1 MSFESNESSS
11 RSQRNRVPTEKGISL
26 KISVRN
32 IEADKVV
39 KEIEQKLKSDKYNI
53 EELNAKFGI
62 FRKIMTMI
70 MHVKS
75 KG

>member
-53 EELNAKFGI
+53 EELNAKFTEYLE
-62 FRKIMTMI
+62 K
-70 MHVKS
+70 
-75 KG
+75 

>member
-53 EELNAKFGI
+53 EELNAKF
-62 FRKIMTMI
+62 KEYLE
-70 MHVKS
+70 K
-75 KG
+75 

>member
-32 IEADKVV
+32 IEADRVI

-53 EELNAKFGI
+53 EELNAKFTEYLE
-62 FRKIMTMI
+62 K
-70 MHVKS
+70 
-75 KG
+75 